1 MGLFLG
7 EYDQNIALEVA
18 REESYDEGM
27 LRGYKNT
34 AKNLLSMGLP
44 IDDITK
50 ATGLSKKEIE
60 RL

>member
-1 MGLFLG
+1 
-7 EYDQNIALEVA
+7 
-18 REESYDEGM
+18 
-27 LRGYKNT
+27 
-34 AKNLLSMGLP
+34 LSMGLP